1 MLFYEENQDKLGG
14 LLKEIRKL
22 NERKEEDE

>member
-1 MLFYEENQDKLGG
+1 MIFYEANQDRLSG

-22 NERKEEDE
+22 NERKKDE